1 VRVCGE
7 AVEDEPWDFG
17 RAAEAVEGGRYR
29 CEVGLRDVSG
39 WGWET
44 GQVGALFSWL
54 CSGGWMGRVGWS
66 SINCVSYCTGR
77 SVANAL

>member
-44 GQVGALFSWL
+44 GNVG
-54 CSGGWMGRVGWS
+54 GRTVFMVGEWWKDE
-66 SINCVSYCTGR
+66 
-77 SVANAL
+77 